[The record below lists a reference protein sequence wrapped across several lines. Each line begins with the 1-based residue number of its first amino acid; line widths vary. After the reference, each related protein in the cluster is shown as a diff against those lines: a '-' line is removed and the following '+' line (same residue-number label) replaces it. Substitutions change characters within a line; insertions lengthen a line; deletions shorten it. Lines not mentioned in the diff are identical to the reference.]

1 MPSVVSR
8 ENLNL
13 SDIVVRPVEQ
23 CEEKHY
29 QELMQRYHYLGA
41 LRKIGESLW
50 YVATL
55 GDVWVALVSFSSAA
69 LKCRVRDQWIG
80 WDFRCQYDRLHLV
93 TNNTRFLI
101 LEGWHIPNLAS
112 RTLALCKKRLV
123 ADWPER
129 FGHPLLLVETFVD
142 PERFLGTI
150 YKASNWSFLGHTR
163 GFRRTRQGY
172 SNTAQSRKLVF
183 VQPLRPDARMLLSK
197 PVLDKIYCNG
207 VRKMMLTANQMQS
220 LPDYFAR
227 IPDPRR
233 SQGRRHRLGVVLA
246 IAAGATLCGMRG
258 YKAIHDWAESLG
270 QKARE
275 RFGCRYE
282 NGRRIVPS
290 EFVIRDVL
298 VRVDPADLDDA
309 IRKWN
314 GSHSN
319 DETLAI
325 DGKTMCNAI
334 DEQGRQAHIMSVVGH
349 DSKDCYTQKKYAH
362 CL

>member
-1 MPSVVSR
+1 MPSVFGR
-8 ENLNL
+8 DILNL
-13 SDIVVRPVEQ
+13 RDIVVRPVEQ
-23 CEEKHY
+23 CEEDRY
-29 QELMQRYHYLGA
+29 QKLMQEYHYLGA
-41 LRKIGESLW
+41 LPKIGETLW

-55 GDVWVALVSFSSAA
+55 QDVWVALVSFSSAA

-80 WDFRCQYDRLHLV
+80 WDFRRQYDRLHLV
-93 TNNTRFLI
+93 TNNSRFLI
-101 LEGWHIPNLAS
+101 LEGWHCPNLAS

-123 ADWPER
+123 EDWPER

-142 PERFLGTI
+142 PERFAGTI

-172 SNTAQSRKLVF
+172 SNKVQSRKMVF
-183 VQPLRPDARMLLSK
+183 VQSLRPDARMLLSN

-220 LPDYFAR
+220 LPDYFAH

-233 SQGRRHRLGVVLA
+233 CQGRRHRLAVVLA

-258 YKAIHDWAESLG
+258 YKAIHDWAKSLG

-298 VRVDPADLDDA
+298 VRVDPADLDNA
-309 IRKWN
+309 IRRWN
-314 GSHSN
+314 ESHSN
-319 DETLAI
+319 DEILAI
-325 DGKTMCNAI
+325 DGKTMCNAV
-334 DEQGRQAHIMSVVGH
+334 DEQGRRAHIMSVVGH
-349 DSKDCYTQKKYAH
+349 ESKNCYAQKKYVH